1 MKYLDEFRNPELCKS
16 LVKKIAATVPVQ
28 SIQFMEVC
36 GTHTM
41 SIFRHGIRNLLP
53 DNLRMLSG
61 PGCPVC
67 VTPNSY
73 IDRAIAYAQL
83 PDVIVTTFGDMM
95 RVPGSKSSLGHAKS
109 EGCDVRVVYSPLDA
123 LKIAKDNPDSRVIF
137 LGVGFETTSPNI
149 AVTILN
155 AAEEEIKNF
164 YVFSS
169 MRMIPPPMRAIVES
183 EDVQVDG
190 FLLPGH
196 VSTIIGYEPYGF
208 LADEF
213 GIPCVI
219 GGFEPL
225 DILMAIFMLT
235 KQFSEGRAEI
245 ENEYQ
250 RVVKPEGNRLAQNSV
265 EQVFEPADV
274 EWRGLG
280 VIEKSG
286 LKVCP
291 DYAQFDAL
299 EEIPVE
305 IEPPVKHGSC
315 ICGDILRG
323 AKTPLDCKLFRTA
336 CTPRTPVGPCM
347 VSSEGTCAA
356 YYKYGEG

>member
-1 MKYLDEFRNPELCKS
+1 
-16 LVKKIAATVPVQ
+16 
-28 SIQFMEVC
+28 
-36 GTHTM
+36 
-41 SIFRHGIRNLLP
+41 
-53 DNLRMLSG
+53 MLSG

-73 IDRAIAYAQL
+73 IDQAIAYAQL
-83 PDVIVTTFGDMM
+83 SDVIIATFGDMM
-95 RVPGSKSSLGHAKS
+95 RVPGSKFSLGHAKS
-109 EGCDVRVVYSPLDA
+109 EGRDVRVVYSPLDA
-123 LKIAKDNPDSRVIF
+123 LKIAKGNPSSRVIF
-137 LGVGFETTSPNI
+137 LGVGFETTSPSI
-149 AVTILN
+149 AITILN
-155 AAEEEIKNF
+155 AAEEKIDNY
-164 YVFSS
+164 YVLSS
-169 MRMIPPPMRAIVES
+169 IRLIPPAMCAILKS

-196 VSTIIGYEPYGF
+196 VSTIIGYEPYRF
-208 LADEF
+208 SVDEF
-213 GIPCVI
+213 RIPCVI

-235 KQFSEGRAEI
+235 KQLREGKAEI
-245 ENEYQ
+245 ENEYR
-250 RVVKPEGNRLAQNSV
+250 RVVKPKGNRLALETV

-286 LKVCP
+286 LKIRP
-291 DYAQFDAL
+291 EYAQYDAL
-299 EEIPVE
+299 EEIVVDVE
-305 IEPPVKHGSC
+305 SPVKHSGC

-323 AKTPLDCKLFRTA
+323 AKTPLDCKLFHVA
-336 CTPRTPVGPCM
+336 CTPSTPIGPCM